1 MRIFWSTKADFSAMR
16 AVKISTAPLPVV
28 LSELGIQTELQ
39 FERAPITVVRCRV
52 RGADVFQTVYFPDEE
67 TPMYRASITGETLII
82 EAMTTDIA
90 SKDWMPRALTLIGRA
105 FSTEVVQVLDT
116 VQQQYGKIVPI
127 ADADRKRLLFELT
140 QQRGLYSLGRFAT
153 WRNILLD
160 DVVKD
165 VHAIKRM
172 MNSSPYDVRRS
183 IA

>member
-1 MRIFWSTKADFSAMR
+1 MRNGS
-16 AVKISTAPLPVV
+16 ISTAPLPVV
-28 LSELGIQTELQ
+28 LSELGIATELQ

-67 TPMYRASITGETLII
+67 TPMYRASITGDTLIV
-82 EAMTTDIA
+82 EAMTTDVA
-90 SKDWMPRALTLIGRA
+90 SKEWMPRALTLIGRA
-105 FSTEVVQVLDT
+105 FATEVVQVVET

-127 ADADRKRLLFELT
+127 ADADRKRTLFALT
-140 QQRGLYSLGRFAT
+140 QQHGIYSLGRFAT

-165 VHAIKRM
+165 VHGIKRM
-172 MNSSPYDVRRS
+172 MNSTPYDVRRA